1 MLGLFFGGKISTN
14 VSGKWGGQVGKRK
27 GKNPTGWGGGS
38 QGSGLRL
45 PVRAA
50 FPLYPSQVSGNQAKF
65 LGPVGGAWAQWNTP
79 QVGRYPVIR
88 DTHVVKVGAVSTP
101 KVCVIIHWH
110 PLPSHLTGGI
120 QIQRGEPRITGNPA
134 ACALPHCSWRTGS
147 AAGGLLSTEG
157 GWSLGR
163 RASRHPCG
171 QSPLRGGGGT
181 AARRVREGGETVSQA
196 SKS

>member
-120 QIQRGEPRITGNPA
+120 QIQRGEPRITVATQQLVHYLTVAGELDQQQGASSAQRGAGAWGEEQAGTLVARAPSGEGE
-134 ACALPHCSWRTGS
+134 ALLP
-147 AAGGLLSTEG
+147 
-157 GWSLGR
+157 
-163 RASRHPCG
+163 
-171 QSPLRGGGGT
+171 
-181 AARRVREGGETVSQA
+181 GE
-196 SKS
+196 